1 MRHLLYT
8 NYESGNSGLSNAIMS
23 IEIGVVLA
31 FLTNR
36 FLVLDGNVSPPANLV
51 SYGGRVNNERRSR
64 VTDLIDLPVPWSE
77 PGEIELSS
85 VPGQELADRQ
95 LMDSVFYLPGTVDI
109 GSADAHSFARGRN
122 RWLCETEAMAQ
133 LPVLKVSEDPVSPK
147 PASGPATRRCN
158 LGFYSYFFYFDNE
171 TRRSTYQMLQ
181 RMQAKKPY
189 AELARRVAADLG
201 TFNAVHMRRGD
212 FKVTYG
218 VTVLDR
224 QPWEA
229 IDAMEKHFSRNDRL
243 LICTDERD
251 DPFFDELKSTWADH
265 LFIDHHI
272 LDHYGAEFAQLP
284 QHDNIALAYLSQL
297 VAAESQDFIGT
308 MTSTF
313 TSMIQRYRGNRGK
326 AEPFKFL
333 WNELPEP
340 GERSER
346 GRHPVSECIP
356 LDNGVMIEQFEG
368 PYSWNRY
375 SPLLNPAWMREWPE
389 SFLTETVLETGAL
402 AQAEPLTLMT
412 SGRRVETTE
421 ALLLFEGLRVRI
433 TSSVPGLAFRLSEMF
448 HRGERNAQGSVIAEF
463 EIAQAGAGFSL
474 SRNGQVRCDVSRQAD
489 IPAALV
495 NELVPI
501 LTHARKQHSWLPGM
515 VFEQAGRT
523 FLYTGDTG
531 STDDAIADALCSAG
545 WELLADTAIPV
556 KAKSREVVPFARCSW
571 PRGASARI
579 TQSPRHLDAIVH
591 GSQRLHSKD
600 AVAPLSP
607 AVAAAELIGQSRDF
621 AFDRERAVER
631 LCALVEQIPAFELS
645 FSGAARVPRLL
656 GFLATMERRP
666 PAVATVPGT
675 AA

>member
-36 FLVLDGNVSPPANLV
+36 LLVLAGNVSPPANLV
-51 SYGGRVNNERRSR
+51 SYGGRVNNDRRSR
-64 VTDLIDLPVPWSE
+64 VTDLIELPVPWSE
-77 PGEIELSS
+77 AGEVDLSLLPS
-85 VPGQELADRQ
+85 QELADRK
-95 LMDSVFYLPGTVDI
+95 LMDSMFYLPGTVDI
-109 GSADAHSFARGRN
+109 GSADAHSFARGRS
-122 RWLCETEAMAQ
+122 RWLCETETMAQ
-133 LPVLKVSEDPVSPK
+133 LPVLRVSEDLVSSG
-147 PASGPATRRCN
+147 PASGPAIKRCN

-171 TRRSTYQMLQ
+171 TRRSAYQVLQ
-181 RMQAKKPY
+181 RMQARKPY
-189 AELARRVAADLG
+189 ADLAKQVAADLG

-229 IDAMEKHFSRNDRL
+229 IDAMEKHFSRNERL

-251 DPFFDELKSTWADH
+251 DPFFDELKSTWTDH
-265 LFIDHHI
+265 VFIDHHI
-272 LDHYGAEFAQLP
+272 LDQYGAEFAQLP
-284 QHDNIALAYLSQL
+284 QHDSIALAYLSQL

-340 GERSER
+340 GERFER

-356 LDNGVMIEQFEG
+356 LDNGVMIEEFEG

-389 SFLTETVLETGAL
+389 SFLTASVLETGEL
-402 AQAEPLTLMT
+402 AQAESASPLNF
-412 SGRRVETTE
+412 SSRVETTE

-433 TSSVPGLAFRLSEMF
+433 TSTVPGLAFRLAEMF

-463 EIAQAGAGFSL
+463 RIEQASGGFAL
-474 SRNGQVRCDVSRQAD
+474 SRNGQVRCEVSRQVD
-489 IPAALV
+489 IPAALA

-515 VFEQAGRT
+515 VFEQAGRI

-531 STDDAIADALCSAG
+531 SADDAIADALCSAG
-545 WELLADTAIPV
+545 WELLADTVIPV
-556 KAKSREVVPFARCSW
+556 KSKSCEVIPFARCSW

-579 TQSPRHLDAIVH
+579 TQVPRRLDAIVH

-600 AVAPLSP
+600 AVARLSP
-607 AVAAAELIGQSRDF
+607 AVAAAELIGQSKDF
-621 AFDRERAVER
+621 EVDRERAVQR
-631 LCALVEQIPAFELS
+631 LCALAEHLPAFGLS
-645 FSGAARVPRLL
+645 FSRAAGIPRLL
-656 GFLATMERRP
+656 GFLATIERRS
-666 PAVATVPGT
+666 PALSAAAGT